1 MSCNFED
8 IRPYNDDEYHQVV
21 NELLEIE
28 PLQKAIQYY
37 LPNLS
42 FNQVKQLLN
51 SFNTVQ
57 EFQSDMACRLVQA
70 IIDDSVKEFSYDGVL
85 ALDKE
90 KTYLLMSNHRDIVLD
105 SAFINYC
112 LNDRGRNTCEIAI
125 GSNLLREP
133 WVKKL
138 VRLNKSF
145 IVKRNVPKHDML
157 DASKTLSSYIKHA
170 LHSKSQ
176 SVWIAQREGRAKDG
190 NDKTNPGLL
199 KMFGLTNDG
208 DLLDYLIS
216 LNITPIS
223 ISYEKD
229 PCDYLKIPELL
240 AKEKGEKY
248 EKVEGEDDMHMALG
262 MRGDKGRVHVQFT
275 KPINAELEKLREIKN
290 RNELL
295 KNVAEII
302 DKTIYSYYKMWDTN
316 YIAYDL
322 LNSSSE
328 FKEKYTDLTKDDFI
342 SYMNEKLEKY
352 KGNSDAKRLF
362 LSMYANPLI
371 NRLGIN
377 PYLEVCP

>member
-1 MSCNFED
+1 VSYNFED

-21 NELLEIE
+21 NELLEVKA
-28 PLQKAIQYY
+28 LQKAIEYY
-37 LPNLS
+37 LPNLGLG
-42 FNQVKQLLN
+42 QVKEMLN
-51 SFNTVQ
+51 SFNTIQ

-70 IIDDSVKEFSYDGVL
+70 MINDSIEQFSFDGVL
-85 ALDKE
+85 ALDKSD
-90 KTYLLMSNHRDIVLD
+90 TYLLMSNHRDIVLD
-105 SAFINYC
+105 SALINYC
-112 LNDRGRNTCEIAI
+112 LNDRKRNTCEIAI

-157 DASKTLSSYIKHA
+157 EASKTLSAYIKYA
-170 LHSKSQ
+170 LSSKKQ
-176 SVWIAQREGRAKDG
+176 SIWIAQREGRAKDG

-199 KMFGLTNDG
+199 KMFGLTNEG

-216 LNITPIS
+216 LNITPVS

-262 MRGDKGRVHVQFT
+262 MQGNKGKVHIQFT
-275 KPINAELEKLREIKN
+275 QPINDSLKKLRTIKN

-302 DKTIYSYYKMWDTN
+302 DLTIYKNYKLWDTN

-322 LNSSSE
+322 LHNTNKFTDKYSEKSRSE
-328 FKEKYTDLTKDDFI
+328 FVAYTNERLKEYSGD
-342 SYMNEKLEKY
+342 N
-352 KGNSDAKRLF
+352 DAKRLF
-362 LSMYANPLI
+362 LSMYANPVI
-371 NRLGIN
+371 NSLADK
-377 PYLEVCP
+377 

>member
-1 MSCNFED
+1 MNYNFED
-8 IRPYNDDEYHQVV
+8 IRPYNDDEYHQIV
-21 NELLEIE
+21 NELLEVKT
-28 PLQKAIQYY
+28 LQKAIAYY
-37 LPNLS
+37 LPSLN

-57 EFQSDMACRLVQA
+57 EFQSDMACRLVQG
-70 IIDDSVKEFSYDGVL
+70 IINDSVDEFSYDGVL
-85 ALDKE
+85 ALDKAD
-90 KTYLLMSNHRDIVLD
+90 TYLLMSNHRDIVLD

-157 DASKTLSSYIKHA
+157 EASKTLSAYIKHA
-170 LHSKSQ
+170 LHTKKQ

-199 KMFGLTNDG
+199 KMFALTNEA

-240 AKEKGEKY
+240 AKDKGDKY
-248 EKVEGEDDMHMALG
+248 EKVEGEDEKHMALG

-275 KPINAELEKLREIKN
+275 KPINAELEEFRNIKN

-295 KNVAEII
+295 KNVAYLI
-302 DKTIYSYYKMWDTN
+302 DKSIYNNYKLWDTN
-316 YIAYDL
+316 YIAFDL
-322 LNSSSE
+322 LHNSNAYSDYYSDVSKNE
-328 FKEKYTDLTKDDFI
+328 FLT
-342 SYMNEKLEKY
+342 YMQEKLSVY
-352 KGNSDAKRLF
+352 NGNDKAIELF
-362 LSMYANPLI
+362 LKMYANPLI
-371 NRLGIN
+371 NSLG
-377 PYLEVCP
+377 